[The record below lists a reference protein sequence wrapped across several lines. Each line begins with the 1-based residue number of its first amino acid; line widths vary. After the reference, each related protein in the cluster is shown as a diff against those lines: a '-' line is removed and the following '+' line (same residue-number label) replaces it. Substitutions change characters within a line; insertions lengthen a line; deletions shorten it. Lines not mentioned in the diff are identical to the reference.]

1 VISLGEV
8 TLLLRGFAEKRSP
21 LRVVVRS
28 LELNFSAAC
37 TVYKAEG
44 GRVAF
49 WIGPESDKSAIDFL
63 IAGCIFDFRDVPAD
77 EAALLVGENAESGIA
92 ALREGTDFELL
103 IMLLKCDDSPE
114 EK

>member
-1 VISLGEV
+1 MISLGEV
-8 TLLLRGFAEKRSP
+8 NLLLRGFAEKQSR

-28 LELNFSAAC
+28 LELNFSASC

-49 WIGPESDKSAIDFL
+49 WIGPEANKSAIDFL
-63 IAGCIFDFRDVPAD
+63 LVGCIFDFRDVPSD
-77 EAALLVGENAESGIA
+77 EAALLVGESAASGIA
-92 ALREGTDFELL
+92 AVREGTDFELL
-103 IMLLKCDDSPE
+103 IMVLKCEDSSE